1 MPSSLYLHS
10 WVLGS
15 TLTTLRAPVGPV
27 GEVQAA
33 DRCSEHEI
41 VYRLPRVGAAPLHEP
56 EPQAVAARWPRHA
69 GDENSSTDDHHVH
82 EQGREQ
88 PSRAMHD
95 PWVQRTGLRGPGT

>member
-1 MPSSLYLHS
+1 
-10 WVLGS
+10 
-15 TLTTLRAPVGPV
+15 
-27 GEVQAA
+27 
-33 DRCSEHEI
+33 
-41 VYRLPRVGAAPLHEP
+41 LHEP

-95 PWVQRTGLRGPGT
+95 SWV